1 METLL
6 HITPHSL
13 ALLLTQSSKKTEKDS
28 SSSPSNKVEVPE
40 KSPEQNHLTGYEVF
54 ASFKAVNMQHFW
66 NKALTD
72 ALPEVLF
79 LGWIDE
85 QVLLVQGGEVHLQ
98 VLRDA
103 WTRRTLNAPQG
114 FDIKSVG
121 G

>member
-13 ALLLTQSSKKTEKDS
+13 ALVLAQISKKNEKD
-28 SSSPSNKVEVPE
+28 SSSPSNKVEVPV
-40 KSPEQNHLTGYEVF
+40 KSQEQNHLSGYEVF

-72 ALPEVLF
+72 ALSEVLF

-114 FDIKSVG
+114 FDIKSIG